1 MKSKPKLII
10 AGPGAGKTFGI
21 VEEVIKLIPLLKP
34 NKQLVVTTYT
44 NAATEN
50 IRIRLSKKIFIP
62 RNVFIGTMH
71 SFLNKFIVIPF
82 VSHTDKQ
89 VQSEKLFVQCETE
102 DIFRES
108 QRGKAKLTPQGA
120 AIVKKRIK
128 ESMKKCGYI
137 TFDQTI
143 SLAHE
148 SFKNK
153 KAKAIISNRI
163 QYLLIDE
170 FQDTSNQIFEIVE
183 HIRKQKKTSI
193 YCVGDPEQYIQS
205 FDSSV
210 KTFNNIP
217 ILKASRSNSYDLILK
232 KENYRSTES
241 ICNFLNHFNG
251 RTYKEEVFNQD
262 SVSKENGED
271 VFFIDAHTEASNI
284 IPLFMKKCEELKI
297 RFIERCIICKR
308 NEMVKRCAAALN
320 DDFIT
325 PDKQNS
331 VSPLAEIKAIFLSS
345 LSTNQTS
352 FCREHKCDILDLRKV
367 SIKILKAIREGTI
380 TDENTY
386 GKFVTDILG
395 YQIKGNVPPR
405 IKNLKIRKSISKL
418 DKSIQLSN
426 IHIYK
431 GLEADAVL
439 CIAKTNSELEL
450 WLETNGSIRETKRTN
465 ETTDYPRLGYVAFS
479 RARKLLCIGCLE
491 PMTDKNKKKLTAL
504 NVTELK

>member
-1 MKSKPKLII
+1 LSSKPKLII
-10 AGPGAGKTFGI
+10 AGPGAGKTYGI
-21 VEEVIKLIPLLKP
+21 VEEVIKLIPQLNP
-34 NKQLVVTTYT
+34 NKLLVVTTYT

-50 IRIRLSKKIFIP
+50 IRSRLSKKIAIP

-82 VSHTDKQ
+82 VSHVDKQ
-89 VQSEKLFVQCETE
+89 VQAEKLFIQCGTDDILRET
-102 DIFRES
+102 
-108 QRGKAKLTPQGA
+108 QKGKAKLDPQGA

-128 ESMKKCGYI
+128 ESMKKRGYI
-137 TFDQTI
+137 TYDQTI

-153 KAKAIISNRI
+153 KVKAIISNRI

-170 FQDTSNQIFEIVE
+170 FQDTNNQIFEIVE

-210 KTFNNIP
+210 KTFGNIP
-217 ILKASRSNSYDLILK
+217 ILKASRSNSYELILK
-232 KENYRSTES
+232 KENHRSTET

-251 RTYKEEVFNQD
+251 RTYKENVFKQD
-262 SVSKENGED
+262 SVSKVIGEA
-271 VFFIDAHTEASNI
+271 VYYIDAHTEAGNI

-297 RFIERCIICKR
+297 KSIERCIICKR
-308 NEMVKRCAAALN
+308 NEIVKRCAAALKE
-320 DDFIT
+320 DFIT
-325 PDKQNS
+325 PDKQNR

-345 LSTNQTS
+345 LSTNQTK
-352 FCREHKCDILDLRKV
+352 FCTDHKCDRLDLRKV
-367 SIKILKAIREGTI
+367 CLKILKAIKQGI
-380 TDENTY
+380 VTDENTY
-386 GKFVTDILG
+386 GKYVSEELG

-405 IKNLKIRKSISKL
+405 IKNLKIGKSVTKI
-418 DKSIQLSN
+418 DEAVQLSN

-439 CIAKTNSELEL
+439 CIAKNNSELEL
-450 WLETNGSIRETKRTN
+450 WLETDGDIRETKRTN

-491 PMTDKNKKKLTAL
+491 PMTEKNKKKLTEL
-504 NVTELK
+504 NVTEL